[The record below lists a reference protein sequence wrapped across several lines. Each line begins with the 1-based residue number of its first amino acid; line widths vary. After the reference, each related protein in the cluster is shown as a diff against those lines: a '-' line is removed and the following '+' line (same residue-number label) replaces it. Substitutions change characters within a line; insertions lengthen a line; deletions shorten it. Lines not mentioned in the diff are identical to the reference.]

1 MAAETKTQPPA
12 VASERH
18 PYRGTLPSYPRL
30 PEKGRNREDILRELE
45 ALARQEDARWETGQV
60 SGSYYHA
67 GKDHFAFLNRV
78 YGLFSHVNLLQRDM
92 CPSGTKFEAEI
103 ISMTASLLNGAAV
116 KALNGEDE
124 VVGAVTSGGSE
135 SIMLP
140 MLVYRER
147 GRAERGITAP
157 EMVVPSTA
165 HPAFDKGAHYFG
177 IKLIR
182 VPVGADFLADV
193 DAMRAA
199 ITPNTVAIAGAS
211 ANYPH
216 GLMDPLERLSE
227 LALAADVGLHVDA
240 CYSGFFL
247 PWLER
252 LGLTIPPFDFRLPGV
267 TSMSCDT
274 HKWGYGPK
282 GSSVVLYRNRAL
294 RQYQYFSVTS
304 WAGGYYASPTIAGS
318 RSAGITAATWA
329 GMVALGEAG
338 YLEIARQIMKAAAT
352 IKAGA
357 ASIPEIKI
365 VGQPTFCMA
374 FTSDVID
381 IYHVN
386 DYLAS
391 KGWRMNVLQLPPGF
405 HFCVTRPQTQPGV
418 AEKFVDDLRASVAY
432 ARRPPPHPP
441 KSGAVYGGGRAPMNP
456 DFVRSYILNRLDE
469 CYEL

>member
-1 MAAETKTQPPA
+1 MSAETKTEPA
-12 VASERH
+12 AAASELH
-18 PYRGTLPSYPRL
+18 PYRGTLESYQRL
-30 PEKGRNREDILRELE
+30 PETGRNREDILRELE
-45 ALARQEDARWETGQV
+45 AVARQEDARWETGQV
-60 SGSYYHA
+60 SGTYYHA
-67 GKDHFAFLNRV
+67 GRDHFAFVNRV

-103 ISMTASLLNGAAV
+103 ISMTANLLNGTLV
-116 KALNGEDE
+116 QALDAEDE

-147 GRAERGITAP
+147 GKAERGITRP

-199 ITPNTVAIAGAS
+199 ITPNTVAISGAS

-216 GLMDPLERLSE
+216 GLMDPLQELSG
-227 LALAADVGLHVDA
+227 LALEAGVGLHVDA
-240 CYSGFFL
+240 CYSGFLL

-252 LGLTIPPFDFRLPGV
+252 LGYNIPPFDFRLPGV

-294 RQYQYFSVTS
+294 RHNQYFYVTT

-318 RSAGITAATWA
+318 RSAGIAAATWA
-329 GMVALGEAG
+329 SMVALGEAG
-338 YLEIARQIMKAAAT
+338 YLEIARDIMQAATT

-365 VGQPTFCMA
+365 AGQPTFCMA
-374 FTSDVID
+374 FMSDVID

-418 AEKFVDDLRASVAY
+418 ADKFVDDLRAGVAY
-432 ARRPPPHPP
+432 AKTPPPYTPR
-441 KSGAVYGGGRAPMNP
+441 SGAVYGGGRAPMNK
-456 DFVRSYILNRLDE
+456 DLVRPYILSRLDDG
-469 CYEL
+469 YEL